1 MKDYSIT
8 FKRAFFASCV
18 TVLSLCGS
26 PSLAKESDQTTLRI
40 YAAAYLS
47 EMQPLLDDFQQQ
59 YPRITLEY
67 KAISSNTLDRYI
79 RTQAS
84 PQPDITISSVMD
96 LQFRL
101 VNDGFALQYAPPTGR
116 LPNQINHLPSWA
128 VWREELY
135 GFSYE
140 PAVIV
145 LNKAFME
152 GKVVPKNR
160 VELLSF
166 IRRYSAELT
175 GKIGTFDIREV
186 GIGYL
191 LWSFE
196 RIQATNY
203 GQILELFK
211 SHYAR
216 TFPSSASMLTAL
228 HDEEILLAYN
238 IMGSY
243 AKSWE
248 EKYQD
253 VIIVAAEDY
262 TPVVI
267 RSAFINKTTQNP
279 KAAKQFLS
287 YLVSN
292 RGQRL
297 MSEQTNMPP
306 IRLDINSPKSATFM
320 RKVLVDQLKPIPLDV
335 TLLVNSDQNKREIVI
350 TEWENA
356 LKEFE

>member
-1 MKDYSIT
+1 MIRRYVVGLIGI
-8 FKRAFFASCV
+8 AFF
-18 TVLSLCGS
+18 
-26 PSLAKESDQTTLRI
+26 TLGAVSAQEGDGFTRKAISI

-47 EMQPLLDDFQQQ
+47 EMQPLLDDFQRRHPSIQ
-59 YPRITLEY
+59 IEY
-67 KAISSNTLDRYI
+67 QAISSNDLDRHI
-79 RTQAS
+79 REHIE
-84 PQPDITISSVMD
+84 PKPDITISSVMD

-101 VNDGFALQYAPPTGR
+101 VNDGFALPHSPPTSHI
-116 LPNQINHLPSWA
+116 PNQTNHLPTWA
-128 VWREELY
+128 VWRDELY

-145 LNKAFME
+145 LNKAFMRD
-152 GKVVPKNR
+152 KVVPKNR

-166 IRRYSAELT
+166 IRRHGNELN
-175 GKIGTFDIREV
+175 GKMGTFDIRRV

-211 SHYAR
+211 IHNVR

-228 HDEEILLAYN
+228 HENEILLAYN

-243 AKSWE
+243 AKSWA
-248 EKYQD
+248 EKYDD

-267 RSAFINKTTQNP
+267 RSAFINKTTENP
-279 KAAKQFLS
+279 NDAKLFMN
-287 YLVSN
+287 YLVSLA
-292 RGQRL
+292 GQRL
-297 MSEQTNMPP
+297 MAEQTNMPP
-306 IRLDINSPKSATFM
+306 IRTDIDSPKSANAM
-320 RKVLVDQLKPIPLDV
+320 REVLIDQLKPIPLDV
-335 TLLVNSDQNKREIVI
+335 TLLVSSDPNKREIVI

-356 LKEFE
+356 LKELE

>member
-1 MKDYSIT
+1 MNLARIVNIT
-8 FKRAFFASCV
+8 LLFAS
-18 TVLSLCGS
+18 
-26 PSLAKESDQTTLRI
+26 PLAFGETLRV
-40 YAAAYLS
+40 YAAAYIS
-47 EMQPLLDDFQQQ
+47 EMQPLLDDFQKRHPDIDLQ
-59 YPRITLEY
+59 Y
-67 KAISSNTLDRYI
+67 KAISSNTLNQYI
-79 RTQAS
+79 RNGTE
-84 PQPDITISSVMD
+84 PKPDVTVSSVMD

-101 VNDGFALQYAPPTGR
+101 VNDGFALPYKPVASRMPDSKE
-116 LPNQINHLPSWA
+116 HLPSWA
-128 VWREELY
+128 VWRDELY

-166 IRRYSAELT
+166 IRRYGDQLN
-175 GKIGTFDIREV
+175 GKIGTFDIRTV

-211 SHYAR
+211 QHNAR

-228 HDEEILLAYN
+228 HNEEILLAYN

-243 AKSWE
+243 ARSWE
-248 EKYQD
+248 QRYED

-267 RSAFINKTTQNP
+267 RSAFINKSTQAP
-279 KAAKQFLS
+279 DAAKRFLN
-287 YLVSN
+287 YLVSYE
-292 RGQRL
+292 GQQL
-297 MSEQTNMPP
+297 MARQTNMPP
-306 IRLDINSPKSATFM
+306 IRSDINSPKSANFM
-320 RKVLVDQLKPIPLDV
+320 RATLTDQLKPIPMDV
-335 TLLVNSDQNKREIVI
+335 TLLVSSDQNKRDIVI

>member
-1 MKDYSIT
+1 MWKSTLI
-8 FKRAFFASCV
+8 AFIALLPLLANAQ
-18 TVLSLCGS
+18 VL
-26 PSLAKESDQTTLRI
+26 RV
-40 YAAAYLS
+40 YAAAYVS
-47 EMQPLLDDFQQQ
+47 EMQPLLDDFQLQH
-59 YPRITLEY
+59 PDIKLEY
-67 KAISSNTLDRYI
+67 KAISSNTLDKYI
-79 RTQAS
+79 RNGTE
-84 PQPDITISSVMD
+84 PQPDVTISSVMD

-101 VNDGFALQYAPPTGR
+101 VNDGFALPFKPVTSQGPDDKEY
-116 LPNQINHLPSWA
+116 LPSWA
-128 VWREELY
+128 VWRDELY

-166 IRRYSAELT
+166 IRRYGNELN
-175 GKIGTFDIREV
+175 GKIGTFDIRTV

-211 SHYAR
+211 LHNAR

-228 HDEEILLAYN
+228 HEEEILLAYN

-243 AKSWE
+243 ARSWE
-248 EKYQD
+248 EVYGD

-267 RSAFINKTTQNP
+267 RSAFINRTTRAP
-279 KAAKQFLS
+279 DAAKRFLN
-287 YLVSN
+287 YLVSYQ
-292 RGQRL
+292 GQQL
-297 MSEQTNMPP
+297 MAQHTNMPP
-306 IRLDINSPKSATFM
+306 IRSDIHSPKSANFM
-320 RKVLVDQLKPIPLDV
+320 RKTLTEQLKPIPLDV
-335 TLLVNSDQNKREIVI
+335 TLLVSSDKNKRDIVI